1 MPQETPA
8 GDDTLHTQQTSQY
21 LLDKVENPNPRKSFV
36 KDLLTLIKD
45 AVQTDQD
52 NTLMR
57 DFNETIS
64 KDSKMMAEVLTAD
77 RLIDVHSNQ
86 HVNKTNIVIHI

>member
-1 MPQETPA
+1 M
-8 GDDTLHTQQTSQY
+8 
-21 LLDKVENPNPRKSFV
+21 ENPNPRKSFV